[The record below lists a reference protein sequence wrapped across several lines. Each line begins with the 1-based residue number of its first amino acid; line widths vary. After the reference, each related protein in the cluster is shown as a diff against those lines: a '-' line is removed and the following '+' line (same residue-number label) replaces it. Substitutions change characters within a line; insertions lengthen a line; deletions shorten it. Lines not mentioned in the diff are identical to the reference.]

1 MTEDVT
7 DEFNEIETTEAEEMA
22 ALKERAKLLG
32 VRISPRIS
40 LDALRKKVNAAV
52 SGESEEDD
60 EESKNADSE
69 EMTPQQKK
77 VAIREKMKQEQ
88 MALVR
93 LRITNLNPD
102 KSDLPGEIFTVANKY
117 LGNVK
122 KFIPYGEATDEGY
135 HVPRFIYE
143 QMKTRKFLQKRTKE
157 NPRTGSIDVKTSWVQ
172 EFALEELPQLT
183 KKELSQLANQQRA
196 AQGLAD

>member
-1 MTEDVT
+1 MSDDTLNTDIENDVV
-7 DEFNEIETTEAEEMA
+7 DESAEEAEMEI
-22 ALKERAKLLG
+22 LKERAKLLG
-32 VRISPRIS
+32 VRISPRIK
-40 LDALRKKVNAAV
+40 LETLREKVNEAMADKTATSVVDENMSAA
-52 SGESEEDD
+52 EK
-60 EESKNADSE
+60 KN
-69 EMTPQQKK
+69 
-77 VAIREKMKQEQ
+77 AIREKLKAEQ

-122 KFIPYGEATDEGY
+122 KFIPYGEVTDNGY

-157 NPRTGSIDVKTSWVQ
+157 NPRTGSIEVKTNWVQ

-183 KKELSQLANQQRA
+183 EKELAKLESQQKAS
-196 AQGLAD
+196 QGLVD